1 MRLDGKRWFYPYCE
15 RPDYD
20 CVVYKYYFTGSLTA
34 TYPQDD
40 TQWVSL
46 RKKLFFNKGQK

>member
-1 MRLDGKRWFYPYCE
+1 MANGGFIRIE

-40 TQWVSL
+40 TVL
-46 RKKLFFNKGQK
+46 A